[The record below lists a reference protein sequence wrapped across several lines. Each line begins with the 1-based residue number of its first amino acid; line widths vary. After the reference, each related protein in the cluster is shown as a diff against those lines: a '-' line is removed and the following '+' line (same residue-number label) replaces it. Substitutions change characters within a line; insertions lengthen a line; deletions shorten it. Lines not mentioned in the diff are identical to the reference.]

1 MDKLNFGMMESRE
14 VELTRSLTLKKR
26 GKNRKKIDFFSR
38 NAKMLLS
45 FHFINE
51 IVVTFF
57 LG

>member
-26 GKNRKKIDFFSR
+26 GKIEKKIDFFSR
-38 NAKMLLS
+38 NAKMILS
-45 FHFINE
+45 FDFINE